1 MVPCGRFRR
10 CARRGRRAWAGRRC
24 SPSRSVPQSPVSA
37 CTPSC
42 RFRGRASKR
51 RAWGEP
57 EKRARLEN
65 NRGHALASRS
75 PGRVG
80 MRERAHLVGC
90 AAHCAMKSETRCER
104 RGRGWPSASLSSSRE
119 SSSSMNLP
127 KGSKGPTLY
136 RLGLTARTLPPAGV
150 LLRRYLSIGARDRW
164 CMNVHGGKSSGT
176 RTRAGLPAIAP
187 ARARR
192 AGSGSSPGT
201 EWLFPSKRPPC
212 LSWPSRATGPV
223 FI

>member
-80 MRERAHLVGC
+80 MRERAHLVRC
-90 AAHCAMKSETRCER
+90 AGHCAMKSETRCER

-119 SSSSMNLP
+119 SSSSKLLTSPQQASPTAHGFRP
-127 KGSKGPTLY
+127 KPYYPQMRWRVVGVVVRGV
-136 RLGLTARTLPPAGV
+136 GDRTPSVSTPKAGATRFPAPHRISA
-150 LLRRYLSIGARDRW
+150 LARD
-164 CMNVHGGKSSGT
+164 SPT
-176 RTRAGLPAIAP
+176 RTV
-187 ARARR
+187 
-192 AGSGSSPGT
+192 
-201 EWLFPSKRPPC
+201 PS
-212 LSWPSRATGPV
+212 
-223 FI
+223 